1 LRRPLACLV
10 TGSNVSQ
17 SIRKTYHQRLQIHFN
32 LINWIGDNEGGFPMK
47 RYMFCAMATVLC
59 GCTPAANQV
68 LGDNAIVVDT
78 AKAQQLKPGRI
89 YQASKNGT
97 YSEKCANDF
106 KNKELKLISTVV
118 QEDSDE
124 QRTDDITGDG
134 VNVSIPG
141 VGSFQMPY
149 YKLTRVDGYKVTKA
163 VAPEEDDLYGY
174 IRKYVN
180 STCRKML
187 DQRPLIVIVREARA
201 KKTYKLVRAPVKD
214 ASLGVFTTKD
224 IGKTQAKRGPNDV
237 TFGMIAEGRP

>member
-1 LRRPLACLV
+1 MKH
-10 TGSNVSQ
+10 
-17 SIRKTYHQRLQIHFN
+17 SIC
-32 LINWIGDNEGGFPMK
+32 
-47 RYMFCAMATVLC
+47 CAMTVLLC
-59 GCTPAANQV
+59 GCTPAANQI

-97 YSEKCANDF
+97 YSEKCVNDF
-106 KNKELKLISTVV
+106 QNKELKLISTVA

-134 VNVSIPG
+134 VSVAIPG

-163 VAPEEDDLYGY
+163 VAPEEDDLYSY

-180 STCRKML
+180 GTCRKML

-201 KKTYKLVRAPVKD
+201 KKTYKLIRSPVKD
-214 ASLGVFTTKD
+214 AALGGITAQD
-224 IGKTQAKRGPNDV
+224 LGKTQAKRGPNDV
-237 TFGMIAEGRP
+237 TFGVIAEGRP